1 MAKVVFRVE
10 KIKTAGNLSAAIS
23 HQMRT
28 RPTANAN
35 PAVRNI
41 VLKEPE
47 GGIDDWMKQIAELNG
62 GQLRKGGVIATDIVI
77 SASPDYFRP
86 ADPSQAGYYEPE
98 KLQAWREAM
107 EPWIAENF
115 PHALGV
121 QLHLDEATPHY
132 TIMDIPF
139 NPKTGKLSHREKFG
153 GDKRTDLGTWQTK
166 AAEPVAHLGIERGVA
181 GSTAEHTDINDYYG
195 RINKPTPKFSKLPAP
210 IPPGLLNRTTN
221 DLIAFANAERRLV
234 HDATRPAYKSAV
246 AKAQQLDL
254 AIQQR
259 NYIAYTN
266 TKLSAEKDALKREA
280 DKLREL
286 PLDSVLK
293 RIYGAK
299 LENDSRDTHKSRKY
313 ELADGRKIG
322 VSEGSNG
329 ADVWIIQGDKGKRGA
344 INLVMELDGL
354 DYKGAVRLLSE
365 YYGSNEVAAEV
376 TATKQLQSLKEVEA
390 IKSQPLA
397 PPEPAPEM
405 WLQVK
410 KHLNE
415 VRAIPAKLID
425 WLYNNGKIY
434 ADIYANAVFPRE
446 RGGAYLRGTAEKPFY
461 RAIGLKDQGA
471 YVIPGTG
478 DCWVCEGP
486 IDAVSIKAMNP
497 EAHVMAMGGSMLKV
511 SDINAPEDRK
521 IVLAFDDDSA
531 GRAFTTE
538 AQKKWPNASIA
549 KPPKK
554 DWNKAIEMDA
564 RLIHS
569 AWHQSDE
576 AASSIKQHI
585 PSPRF

>member
-35 PAVRNI
+35 LAVRNL

-47 GGIDDWMKQIAELNG
+47 GGIEDWMKQITELNG

-86 ADPSQAGYYEPE
+86 ADPAQAGYYEPE
-98 KLQAWREAM
+98 KLQAWRDAM

-132 TIMDIPF
+132 TIIDIPF

-153 GDKRTDLGTWQTK
+153 GDKRIDLGAWQTK
-166 AAEPVAHLGIERGVA
+166 AAEPVAHLGIERGIK
-181 GSTAEHTDINDYYG
+181 GSTAEHTDINAYYG
-195 RINKPTPKFSKLPAP
+195 RINKPTPKFSKLPDP
-210 IPPGLLNRTTN
+210 IPPGLLNRTEK
-221 DLIAFANAERRLV
+221 DLVAFANAERKL
-234 HDATRPAYKSAV
+234 ALGAMKPAYLSAV
-246 AKAQQLDL
+246 TKAQALDL

-259 NYIAYTN
+259 NDIAYTN

-299 LENDSRDTHKSRKY
+299 LEDDSRDTHNSRKY

-390 IKSQPLA
+390 IKALPLT
-397 PPEPAPEM
+397 PPAPAPEM
-405 WLQVK
+405 WPRVK
-410 KHLNE
+410 KYLSE
-415 VRAIPAKLID
+415 VRYLPLKLID
-425 WLYNNGKIY
+425 WLHGSGSVFADNN
-434 ADIYANAVFPRE
+434 ANAVFPRE
-446 RGGAYLRGTAEKPFY
+446 HGGAFLRGTSSKPFF
-461 RAIGLKDQGA
+461 RAIGGKDQGA

-478 DCWVCEGP
+478 DCWICESP
-486 IDAVSIKAMNP
+486 VDAASIKAMKP
-497 EAHVMAMGGSMLKV
+497 DAHIIAMGGSMLKV
-511 SDINAPEDRK
+511 SDINAPESRK
-521 IVLAFDDDSA
+521 IVLAFDNDGA
-531 GRAFTTE
+531 GRAFTAE
-538 AQKKWPNASIA
+538 AQKKWPNATIA
-549 KPPKK
+549 KPSKK
-554 DWNKAIEMDA
+554 DWNESIKMDA
-564 RLIHS
+564 SLIDS
-569 AWHQSDE
+569 TWHESDE
-576 AASSIKQHI
+576 SASNTKTLTSA
-585 PSPRF
+585 PRL